1 MVGARKGPHRSL
13 GFAFGYWFQTNGAP
27 DASDIT
33 VRGNR
38 TSPLRPLLAIGAACV
53 FAATFNASDPLQFSD
68 FPFEN
73 GHLLAQLARNA
84 RAQIRSAA
92 G

>member
-38 TSPLRPLLAIGAACV
+38 TPTLRPSLAIGAACG
-53 FAATFNASDPLQFSD
+53 FAAHSMRQTRSNSAISGL
-68 FPFEN
+68 EN
-73 GHLLAQLARNA
+73 GNMLAQLARND
-84 RAQIRSAA
+84 RAQFRSAA

>member
-13 GFAFGYWFQTNGAP
+13 GFAFSYWFQTNGAP

-38 TSPLRPLLAIGAACV
+38 TPTRKLDFGQNFDGFRGSAPRG
-53 FAATFNASDPLQFSD
+53 TSDRSRRSH
-68 FPFEN
+68 E
-73 GHLLAQLARNA
+73 RS
-84 RAQIRSAA
+84 RA
-92 G
+92 